1 LTVQIVNVTN
11 FVSFNHNLFTGM
23 GCKMFSKNS
32 ENLKQEVSEY
42 VFKLANIAELREGDN
57 SSHLIRIRAICHV
70 LCLGLGIP
78 KRESEIISIASQLHD
93 VGKVFIPDEV
103 LFLQGNYRDND
114 WLTIQKHTIDG
125 STFLRKTTSVYLQT
139 GAIIAE
145 FHHERYNGSGYPYGK
160 REDEIPLAAKIFAV
174 ADVFDALVTPRPYKD
189 LLDEKDAYE
198 LIVDS
203 KGVLF
208 DPKVVEVF
216 KSKYKEI
223 ISIKNSQSN

>member
-1 LTVQIVNVTN
+1 MLIGKGQ
-11 FVSFNHNLFTGM
+11 M
-23 GCKMFSKNS
+23 MFIKNS
-32 ENLKQEVSEY
+32 ETQKNEISEY
-42 VFKLANIAELREGDN
+42 VIKLANMAEIREGDN
-57 SSHLIRIRAICHV
+57 ISHLNRIRAYCHV
-70 LCLGLGIP
+70 LCLGMGIP

-93 VGKVFIPDEV
+93 IGKTYIPDE
-103 LFLQGNYRDND
+103 LIYLKGNYQDKD
-114 WLTIQKHTIDG
+114 WLVIQKHTIDG
-125 STFLRKTTSVYLQT
+125 CSFLKNSSSVYLQT

-145 FHHERYNGSGYPYGK
+145 FHHERFNGSGYPYGR

-174 ADVFDALVTPRPYKD
+174 ADVYDALVTPRPYKN

-216 KSKYKEI
+216 KNKFEEI
-223 ISIKNSQSN
+223 VSIKNAQP

>member
-1 LTVQIVNVTN
+1 MLQILYDSND
-11 FVSFNHNLFTGM
+11 HLFIGK
-23 GCKMFSKNS
+23 GHKMFIKNS
-32 ENLKQEVSEY
+32 ETQKNEIAEY
-42 VFKLANIAELREGDN
+42 IIKLANMAEIREGDN
-57 SSHLIRIRAICHV
+57 TSHLNRIRAYCQV
-70 LCLGLGIP
+70 LCLGMGIP

-93 VGKVFIPDEV
+93 VGKIYIPDE
-103 LFLQGNYRDND
+103 LIYLKGNYQDKD

-125 STFLRKTTSVYLQT
+125 SAFLKNSSSVYLQT

-160 REDEIPLAAKIFAV
+160 REDEIPLAAKIIAV
-174 ADVFDALVTPRPYKD
+174 ADVYDALVTPRPYKN

-198 LIVDS
+198 LIIDS

-216 KSKYKEI
+216 KNKYEEI
-223 ISIKNSQSN
+223 VSIKNARS